1 MLLFAVRPE
10 ATSDPPFRDSDIDP
24 RKVWRPE
31 GFVLDLDYNFVFF
44 WESQKYG
51 TEVGVAG
58 RKEIAASQYIYSI
71 LIFG

>member
-1 MLLFAVRPE
+1 MVLFAVRPE
-10 ATSDPPFRDSDIDP
+10 ATSDAPPTPLFRECDIDP

-31 GFVLDLDYNFVFF
+31 GFVLDLDYNFVF

-58 RKEIAASQYIYSI
+58 RQEIAA
-71 LIFG
+71 